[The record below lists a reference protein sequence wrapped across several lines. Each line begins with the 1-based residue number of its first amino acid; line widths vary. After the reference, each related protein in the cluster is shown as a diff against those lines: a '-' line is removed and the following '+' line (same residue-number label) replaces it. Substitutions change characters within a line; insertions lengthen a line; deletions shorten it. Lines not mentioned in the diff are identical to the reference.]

1 MSRRTEQSNRRTVLK
16 LTAVAFG
23 MFAFG
28 YALVPLYDVLC
39 QATGLNGKTG
49 RAEATVGGKVD
60 EDRWVT
66 VEFTG
71 NTMSGLPWE
80 FGPEQKTL
88 RVHPGEIAEIYY
100 QARNT
105 AAEAITG
112 QAVPSV
118 SPGNAATHFKKIE
131 CFCFSQQKL
140 NAGEQKRMPV
150 RFVVSTDLPKEVNT
164 VTLSYAFFNANQVS
178 AKKYGGDAPNVA
190 SHEDHP
196 DHGHAAGG

>member
-28 YALVPLYDVLC
+28 YALVPFYDVLC

-49 RAEATVGGKVD
+49 RTEATVGGKVD
-60 EDRWVT
+60 ENRWVT

-80 FGPEQKTL
+80 FGPEQKTV

-100 QARNT
+100 QARNAFQEDRVLLLQPT
-105 AAEAITG
+105 AIEARRTEKDAGTFRDQHGSAERG
-112 QAVPSV
+112 
-118 SPGNAATHFKKIE
+118 
-131 CFCFSQQKL
+131 
-140 NAGEQKRMPV
+140 
-150 RFVVSTDLPKEVNT
+150 
-164 VTLSYAFFNANQVS
+164 
-178 AKKYGGDAPNVA
+178 
-190 SHEDHP
+190 
-196 DHGHAAGG
+196 

>member
-16 LTAVAFG
+16 LAAVAFG

-49 RAEATVGGKVD
+49 RAEASVGGKVD
-60 EDRWVT
+60 ENRWVT

-71 NTMSGLPWE
+71 NSMSGLPWE

-88 RVHPGEIAEIYY
+88 RVHPGEIAEVYY

-118 SPGNAATHFKKIE
+118 APGNAATHFKKIE
-131 CFCFSQQKL
+131 CFCFSQQHLK
-140 NAGEQKRMPV
+140 AGEQKRMPV

-164 VTLSYAFFNANQVS
+164 VTLSYAFFNADQVS

-190 SHEDHP
+190 SHEHHP